1 MAEIIALFIVF
12 GIYGLFK
19 AWLDGD
25 FKTAKEALK
34 SENLNTNQNQQLTK
48 KNGIENS
55 YLFVK
60 SKKTQEIIK
69 LTKEE
74 WKEILTQN
82 DQSLYEVLYDF
93 NENDY
98 LKTIKNDEN
107 EKLPINNQRE
117 KIKESNQNSFNNE
130 VKSNT
135 KFSIT
140 KEEAILQLK
149 KQKELLDLEIISQE
163 EYDKKK
169 NELKPIIIN

>member
-1 MAEIIALFIVF
+1 MAEFIVLCIVF

-25 FKTAKEALK
+25 FKTAKEGLK
-34 SENLNTNQNQQLTK
+34 SEISNTNQNQQLK
-48 KNGIENS
+48 KENRVENS

-60 SKKTQEIIK
+60 SKKTQEIKK

-74 WKEILTQN
+74 WKEILIQN
-82 DQSLYEVLYDF
+82 DQSLYDVLYDF

-135 KFSIT
+135 KFSVT

-149 KQKELLDLEIISQE
+149 KQKELLDLEIITQE

-169 NELKPIIIN
+169 NELKSIIIK